1 MTSEN
6 FASFIEE
13 NPLILA
19 EFFAPWCG
27 YCKMLGPEYSK
38 AADSLNEYGDAV
50 ADPNSAVVKLTSEN
64 FASFIEENPLIL
76 AEFFAPWC
84 GYCKMLGPEYSKA
97 ADSLNESHPK
107 IKLAQIDCTEDEAL
121 CMEHGIRGYPTL
133 KSLEMV
139 IAKLLK
145 TIKVQEKLLVLPIT

>member
-1 MTSEN
+1 MKFWTYSTKVLATLLAVVSITH
-6 FASFIEE
+6 AS
-13 NPLILA
+13 
-19 EFFAPWCG
+19 
-27 YCKMLGPEYSK
+27 GPT
-38 AADSLNEYGDAV
+38 DGDAV

-133 KSLEMV
+133 KIIEMV